1 MKLSIITISYNSEKT
16 IENTILSVI
25 NQKDENV
32 EYIIIDGNSND
43 STMSIIDKY
52 RDRIDYV
59 VSERD
64 KGISDAFNKGINLS
78 SGEYI
83 GLINSDDFLAKGA
96 LNKIVKAIDQN
107 PNGDVFYGNVVVF
120 SDKYDSNYCYKPP
133 RELSKLKLEMIIS
146 HPGTFVKKSCYDK
159 YGLFDTGYKCAMDF
173 ELISKMYNQG
183 ANFVY
188 VDEIISWF
196 CLGGVSQKQAKTAM
210 QEGIIIAQRNGIDNS
225 TAKKYY
231 TNIYRKTV
239 ILEYLR
245 KAHVETLLR
254 KLFNSQQSN
263 IAGKDWYKECGL
275 SSVPEVKKE

>member
-1 MKLSIITISYNSEKT
+1 MERFAATLPVCLLERYSASTQIRSTSF
-16 IENTILSVI
+16 
-25 NQKDENV
+25 NQCFLK
-32 EYIIIDGNSND
+32 GN
-43 STMSIIDKY
+43 
-52 RDRIDYV
+52 RV
-59 VSERD
+59 
-64 KGISDAFNKGINLS
+64 KG
-78 SGEYI
+78 
-83 GLINSDDFLAKGA
+83 
-96 LNKIVKAIDQN
+96 
-107 PNGDVFYGNVVVF
+107 VFYGNVVVF